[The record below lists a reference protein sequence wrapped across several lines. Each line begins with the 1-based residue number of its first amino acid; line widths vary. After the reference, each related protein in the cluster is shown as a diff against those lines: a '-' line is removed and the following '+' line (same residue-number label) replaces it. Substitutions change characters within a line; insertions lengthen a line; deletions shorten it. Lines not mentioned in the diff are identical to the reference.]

1 MSLEQELADFKA
13 EFERTAPAGRAAL
26 YDRKVEELRKSFSL
40 QRVLQVGGRAP
51 EFSLPDTDG
60 SRKSLSEMLSRG
72 PVILTF
78 YRGGWCP
85 YCNLQLRA
93 YQRHLQEIEASGATL
108 VAISPELPDNS
119 LSTAEKNALNFPVL
133 SDVGNLVASAFGL
146 VYALPEE
153 LREVLRSNGKA
164 LPPLNGDESWR
175 LPVPA
180 SFIIGTDS
188 RVAFSFV
195 EIDYRRRL
203 APEDLI
209 AALRKMG
216 PADTVSP

>member
-1 MSLEQELADFKA
+1 MGLEQDLADFKA

-26 YDRKVEELRKSFSL
+26 YDRKVEELREAFPL
-40 QRVLQVGGRAP
+40 QDVLQVDDLAP
-51 EFSLPDTDG
+51 DFTLSGATG
-60 SRKSLSEMLSRG
+60 QMVSLSELLRQG

-93 YQRHLQEIEASGATL
+93 YQAALPEIESYGASL
-108 VAISPELPDNS
+108 VAISPELPDRS
-119 LSTAEKNALNFPVL
+119 LSTAEKNALGFRVL
-133 SDVGNLVASAFGL
+133 SDVGNSVASAFGL

-153 LREVLRSNGKA
+153 LREALRSNGKA
-164 LPPLNGDESWR
+164 LPAHNGDETWE

-180 SFIIGTDS
+180 TFI
-188 RVAFSFV
+188 VAKNRRIVFSFV

-203 APEDLI
+203 APEALI
-209 AALRKMG
+209 EALRHAVG
-216 PADTVSP
+216 GTRS